1 MNPKPLFPL
10 FRVTVRG
17 GVHLFSAEKTE
28 RGPRER
34 NMSYIHT
41 LEKSGGTALS
51 EISDAEIIT
60 IAASVYKCSILD
72 FYRGY
77 QELV

>member
-17 GVHLFSAEKTE
+17 GVHLFSAEKTG
-28 RGPRER
+28 RGPSER
-34 NMSYIHT
+34 NMSCTHT

-51 EISDAEIIT
+51 EISDAEIVIIVSCDYHMTYT
-60 IAASVYKCSILD
+60 IIM
-72 FYRGY
+72 
-77 QELV
+77 